1 MCRLSDTHTA
11 HPTALA
17 GLGAARPSAM
27 RTQLFQTGSFFS
39 LGCGPGQAICP
50 SGFPHP
56 LHLQSGGQRPISC
69 LGLSAYRTY
78 MPFNLGLV
86 SHGAC
91 ALGLPKGRIQSS
103 ADLAQNGAETGLDGL
118 WDLPKG
124 TPLPAC
130 LGTLPTPTTSGHPT
144 TTPHPQ
150 WRTERKTR
158 RSPAL
163 VEKRTQLSG
172 PLFPWRFCFKCPAS
186 ASVGG

>member
-56 LHLQSGGQRPISC
+56 LHLQSGGQCPISC

-86 SHGAC
+86 SHGAG
-91 ALGLPKGRIQSS
+91 ALGLPKGRLQSS
-103 ADLAQNGAETGLDGL
+103 ADLAQNGAETGLMGSGTYEKAL
-118 WDLPKG
+118 SFLPG
-124 TPLPAC
+124 WGPCRPPPPAATPQP
-130 LGTLPTPTTSGHPT
+130 PPPM
-144 TTPHPQ
+144 
-150 WRTERKTR
+150 ED
-158 RSPAL
+158 
-163 VEKRTQLSG
+163 
-172 PLFPWRFCFKCPAS
+172 
-186 ASVGG
+186 

>member
-56 LHLQSGGQRPISC
+56 LHLQSGGQCPISC

-91 ALGLPKGRIQSS
+91 ALGLPKGRIQFRV
-103 ADLAQNGAETGLDGL
+103 DLAQNRAETGLYGL
-118 WDLPKG
+118 WDLGKG
-124 TPLPAC
+124 TPLPAYFE
-130 LGTLPTPTTSGHPT
+130 TLP
-144 TTPHPQ
+144 PQ
-150 WRTERKTR
+150 WKTERKTQR
-158 RSPAL
+158 PPSL
-163 VEKRTQLSG
+163 IQKRTQLSG
-172 PLFPWRFCFKCPAS
+172 SLCH
-186 ASVGG
+186 